1 MSLDGG
7 DGGGGESWSFVSA
20 KGRLQNLGA
29 GEFQS
34 NWGACFTCEKHVP

>member
-7 DGGGGESWSFVSA
+7 GAGGGGGEGWNFVSA

-34 NWGACFTCEKHVP
+34 N